1 MKREVLPA
9 GTILNMAKGHTII
22 FNSKNKEVIM
32 QIRKATEAQGS
43 GVPTAVQLEAIN
55 AQAKAALTA
64 EQVYVF
70 SLRLCDDQVDRDY
83 ERFDTA
89 ALPGLAKL
97 FIGRT
102 GIVDHCWRAENQV
115 ARIFET
121 QVVQEAGVSYIKA
134 WAYIRRGGDNEE
146 IIADIE
152 AGIKKEVS
160 LGCAMGRCVC
170 SICGSEYGT
179 CGHQKG
185 EHYDGQLCCG
195 ILCDPMDAY
204 EFSFVAVPAQREAGV
219 LKALG
224 GARRTLKELAEEFGA
239 QAEYRSL
246 CREAELGRQYRKEL
260 EADVVRLCLLL
271 DLGADSTLLRGI
283 AKTAGAEDLQKL
295 RACLEEKAARVM
307 PVVTQLGTMK
317 SEETLESGFLI

>member
-1 MKREVLPA
+1 
-9 GTILNMAKGHTII
+9 
-22 FNSKNKEVIM
+22 M
-32 QIRKATEAQGS
+32 QIRKEAQAVS
-43 GVPTAVQLEAIN
+43 NGVPTAVQLEAIN
-55 AQAKAALTA
+55 ALAKAQMSA

-70 SLRLCDDQVDRDY
+70 SLRLCDDQVDRDF
-83 ERFDTA
+83 ERFDAA

-102 GIVDHCWRAENQV
+102 GIVDHSWRADNQV

-121 QVVQEAGVSYIKA
+121 QVVQEAGISYIKA
-134 WAYIRRGGDNEE
+134 WAYIRRGGSNEE
-146 IIADIE
+146 MIADIE

-160 LGCAMGRCVC
+160 VGCAMGRCLC

-185 EHYDGQLCCG
+185 QHYDGQLCCG
-195 ILCDPMDAY
+195 ILCEPVDAY

-224 GARRTLKELAEEFGA
+224 TNRRTLKELSEEFGA

-271 DLGADSTLLRGI
+271 DLGADSTVLRGI
-283 AKTAGAEDLQKL
+283 VRTAGAEDLQKL
-295 RACLEEKAARVM
+295 RESLEEKAAQVM
-307 PVVTQLGTMK
+307 PVVTQLGGMK